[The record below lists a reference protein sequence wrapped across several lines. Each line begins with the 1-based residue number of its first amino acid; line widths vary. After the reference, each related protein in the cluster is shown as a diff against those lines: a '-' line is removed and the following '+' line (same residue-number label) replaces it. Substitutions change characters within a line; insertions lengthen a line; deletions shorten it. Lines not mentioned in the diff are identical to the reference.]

1 MGDPGWVEVPQKG
14 LVSKQY
20 AEELESRI
28 DPMKANPMIP
38 GDPWPHEPENTTALT
53 VADKA
58 GNFVSVNQTLVNSFG
73 CGVVIP
79 GTGICMNNA
88 MYGLNPE
95 PGHANSIDGRKRRIQ
110 NVCPTILLKDGNP
123 FMALGAPG
131 GRNIQVSLSQ
141 VIVHVID
148 FGMGIQEAIE
158 APRIT
163 RETMEVYVDN
173 RFPEVVRDDLTEMG
187 HDVVWVDQELK
198 SWARPVGVLRDSET
212 RLLHGGVYWNH
223 NGFESIAM
231 GY

>member
-1 MGDPGWVEVPQKG
+1 MC
-14 LVSKQY
+14 
-20 AEELESRI
+20 ES
-28 DPMKANPMIP
+28 D
-38 GDPWPHEPENTTALT
+38 
-53 VADKA
+53 
-58 GNFVSVNQTLVNSFG
+58 FG
-73 CGVVIP
+73 QQFCCGVVVP

-110 NVCPTILLKDGNP
+110 NVCPTIVMKDNEP

-131 GRNIQVSLSQ
+131 GRNIQVSLSH
-141 VIVHVID
+141 VIVHVVD

-173 RFPEVVRDDLTEMG
+173 RYPSTLRDELIKMG
-187 HDVVWVDQELK
+187 HNVVWVDQELK
-198 SWARPVGVLRDSET
+198 SWARPVGVLRDPET

-223 NGFESIAM
+223 VGFESIAK
-231 GY
+231 GF

>member
-1 MGDPGWVEVPQKG
+1 
-14 LVSKQY
+14 
-20 AEELESRI
+20 
-28 DPMKANPMIP
+28 MKDN
-38 GDPWPHEPENTTALT
+38 
-53 VADKA
+53 
-58 GNFVSVNQTLVNSFG
+58 
-73 CGVVIP
+73 
-79 GTGICMNNA
+79 
-88 MYGLNPE
+88 
-95 PGHANSIDGRKRRIQ
+95 
-110 NVCPTILLKDGNP
+110 NP

-148 FGMGIQEAIE
+148 FGMGVQEAIE

-173 RFPEVVRDDLTEMG
+173 RFPDVVRDELTEMG

-198 SWARPVGVLRDSET
+198 SWARPVGVLRDAET
-212 RLLHGGVYWNH
+212 GLLHGGVYWNH